1 MSRWWRRTALY
12 LAGLFG
18 IMLGYTVAYHYGMA
32 AYEGEPGSWLH
43 SLQVVVET
51 FTTTGF
57 GSDAPWE
64 SWQMNLLV
72 VVMDLTGVFLIFLAL
87 PVLVFPLFEE
97 ALSTAAPTAVEDLSG
112 HVVVA
117 GYTPRVEALIHELEL
132 REIPFVVIEPD
143 RDAAADLYEQGIEVV
158 HADPERVETYVRDTH
173 LDVARALVADV
184 DDATNASVAL
194 TATQECDAQVIT
206 FVEDPGLA
214 EYHRLAGADD
224 VLSPRR
230 LVGESLATKV
240 TAGISTE
247 LDAAVELGE
256 GFDVVELP
264 VQAGSELAD
273 VRVAESDI
281 RERTGANIVGAW
293 FRGEFVSPP
302 SPDAYI
308 DEQTILLV
316 AGHEEQLERVKELTL
331 SEQRRRRPGHVIV
344 AGYGMVGATVR
355 RAIEDADQPIDTVS
369 LDREDRE
376 GVDIVG
382 DVTDVEALERADI
395 DSAGTVI
402 LALPDDTATVFATLV
417 VRDCAPDVEIVARA
431 ETTESVRKLY
441 RAGADYVLS
450 LSVVSG
456 RMLAA
461 TILQED
467 VISFGQGIEV
477 IRTGGG
483 ALAGR
488 TLRGADVRAR
498 TGCTVVAVE
507 RDGEFIADLDPDFT
521 IREGDELIVAGT
533 DDDVSAFV
541 GLTDGG

>member
-1 MSRWWRRTALY
+1 
-12 LAGLFG
+12 
-18 IMLGYTVAYHYGMA
+18 
-32 AYEGEPGSWLH
+32 
-43 SLQVVVET
+43 
-51 FTTTGF
+51 
-57 GSDAPWE
+57 
-64 SWQMNLLV
+64 
-72 VVMDLTGVFLIFLAL
+72 
-87 PVLVFPLFEE
+87 
-97 ALSTAAPTAVEDLSG
+97 
-112 HVVVA
+112 
-117 GYTPRVEALIHELEL
+117 
-132 REIPFVVIEPD
+132 
-143 RDAAADLYEQGIEVV
+143 
-158 HADPERVETYVRDTH
+158 
-173 LDVARALVADV
+173 
-184 DDATNASVAL
+184 
-194 TATQECDAQVIT
+194 
-206 FVEDPGLA
+206 
-214 EYHRLAGADD
+214 
-224 VLSPRR
+224 
-230 LVGESLATKV
+230 
-240 TAGISTE
+240 
-247 LDAAVELGE
+247 VELGE

-541 GLTDGG
+541 GLIDGG